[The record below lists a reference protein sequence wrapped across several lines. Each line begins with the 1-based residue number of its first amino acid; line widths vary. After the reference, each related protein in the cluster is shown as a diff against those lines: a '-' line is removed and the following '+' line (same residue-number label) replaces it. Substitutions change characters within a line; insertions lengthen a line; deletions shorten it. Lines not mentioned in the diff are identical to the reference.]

1 MNSPSHLGR
10 VAPDRPSVRR
20 SGLLVVLL
28 ASAVLAGCASFSP
41 DAGFSSIESAAKDK
55 LGKDV
60 RWARSDADAD
70 AIDRRVQELL
80 AKPLSVD
87 DAVQVALLN
96 NRGLQARF
104 QDLGITEA
112 EVVQAGRLP
121 NPGFTFGRLR
131 KGDEIELERGLHL
144 NLARLLTLPMVSRLE
159 ARRFEQ
165 VKREVTMDVLSHA
178 AEARKA
184 YFQALAAEETV
195 RYMRQVKQTAEAS
208 AELARR
214 MEQVGNFSKLAR
226 AREQAFYADATLGLA
241 RADMALRASRERLA
255 RLLGVWGQQT
265 RFQLPERLPDLPT
278 EARDQPDIE
287 AVAMAQRLD
296 VQAAKLGAEQTAQ
309 NLGLTRTTRFINV
322 LELGLVR
329 NTSNEAPR
337 QTGWEIGLEL
347 PLFDWGG
354 ARVARAEA
362 IYMQALHRAAETAI
376 NARSEVREAYGNY
389 RAAYDIARHQRDEIV
404 PVKKRISEEQGL
416 RYNGMI
422 IGVFELLA
430 DARSQITS
438 VNAYIESLR
447 DFWLAQSD
455 LDMALIG
462 KAAVASPTGPA
473 AAAVDGGGVCAGAGE
488 QRCAGQRTGEG
499 QHVGQQVGPGGRP
512 AGGPPQRLPPGHRSA
527 LAQQVVGVVHR
538 GFRETVWR
546 ARAGAAVVGK
556 ALAVALAVAVT
567 ACAGSAASGCWCV
580 YRPTRT
586 RWRGPGGASAPA
598 SRAISA
604 SSRGTIASSSA
615 CHCSA
620 TCARHSAS
628 EASDSPGA

>member
-1 MNSPSHLGR
+1 MNSLANPGR

-20 SGLLVVLL
+20 SGLIVVVLV
-28 ASAVLAGCASFSP
+28 SAVLAGCASFSP

-60 RWARSDADAD
+60 RWARSDADVD
-70 AIDRRVQELL
+70 TIDRRVRELL
-80 AKPLSVD
+80 AKPLSVE

-131 KGDEIELERGLHL
+131 RGDEVELERGLHL
-144 NLARLLTLPMVSRLE
+144 NLARLLTLPMVSQLE

-165 VKREVTMDVLSHA
+165 VKREVTMDVLSLA
-178 AEARKA
+178 ADARKA
-184 YFQALAAEETV
+184 YFQAVAAEETV

-214 MEQVGNFSKLAR
+214 MEQVGNFSKLAS
-226 AREQAFYADATLGLA
+226 AREQAFYADAALGLA
-241 RADMALRASRERLA
+241 RADQAQRASRERLA
-255 RLLGVWGQQT
+255 RLLGVWGDQLQ
-265 RFQLPERLPDLPT
+265 FQLPERLPDLPA
-278 EARDQPDIE
+278 EARNQPDIE

-296 VQAAKLGAEQTAQ
+296 VQAAKLGAEQTAK

-362 IYMQALHRAAETAI
+362 IYMQALHRAAQTAI

-389 RAAYDIARHQRDEIV
+389 RSAYDIARHQRDEIV
-404 PVKKRISEEQGL
+404 PLKKRISEEQGL

-462 KAAVASPTGPA
+462 KAAMAAPAGPA
-473 AAAVDGGGVCAGAGE
+473 AAAADGGGAG
-488 QRCAGQRTGEG
+488 
-499 QHVGQQVGPGGRP
+499 H
-512 AGGPPQRLPPGHRSA
+512 
-527 LAQQVVGVVHR
+527 
-538 GFRETVWR
+538 
-546 ARAGAAVVGK
+546 
-556 ALAVALAVAVT
+556 
-567 ACAGSAASGCWCV
+567 
-580 YRPTRT
+580 
-586 RWRGPGGASAPA
+586 
-598 SRAISA
+598 
-604 SSRGTIASSSA
+604 
-615 CHCSA
+615 
-620 TCARHSAS
+620 
-628 EASDSPGA
+628 